1 MNVSLEPQSEY
12 EYRGLMASA
21 WDLLRGDTADWP
33 DRPFYREIIRA
44 NGEPALDV
52 GCGTG
57 RLLLDYQAQGLD
69 VDGVDN
75 SPEMLAICREKA
87 LARGL
92 DVRLF
97 HQSMPALDINRRYRT
112 IFVPS
117 SSFQLVTDRAQ
128 ADETLRRLYRHLQD
142 GGTLVMSIMDVS
154 RGADGAWQLVKECV
168 RPGDGLTIRRWGR
181 STYDASTQ
189 LECTE
194 DRYEVMRDGKVVES
208 EHHSRS
214 PATRNYSLPQIT
226 QLMQSAGFAQVS
238 AVSGFTHAPAV
249 VGEALFCVIG
259 TRP

>member
-21 WDLLRGDTADWP
+21 WDLLRGDTANWP

-87 LARGL
+87 RARGL

-128 ADETLRRLYRHLQD
+128 ADETLRRLYRHLHD

-189 LECTE
+189 LESTE

-214 PATRNYSLPQIT
+214 PATRKYSLPQIT

-238 AVSGFTHAPAV
+238 AVSGFTHGPDA

>member
-21 WDLLRGDTADWP
+21 WDLLRGDTANWP

-154 RGADGAWQLVKECV
+154 NDGGGAWQLVRERM

-189 LECTE
+189 LESTE